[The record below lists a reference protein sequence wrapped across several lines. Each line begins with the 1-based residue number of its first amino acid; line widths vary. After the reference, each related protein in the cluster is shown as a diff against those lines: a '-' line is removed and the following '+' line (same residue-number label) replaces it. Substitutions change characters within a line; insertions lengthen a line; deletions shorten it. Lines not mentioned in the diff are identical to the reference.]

1 SPGDHCNRLQ
11 PVAPSA
17 SKLRRQSA
25 QQAVVG
31 VEMAEAIS
39 QANGATIDFF
49 GNGGNYLPC
58 CVLVNTK
65 RTLIS
70 PQPFVAWQTKRRRG
84 LRPSARVGVVRAH
97 RGSMPA

>member
-1 SPGDHCNRLQ
+1 MYHLGALTFGVSPWE
-11 PVAPSA
+11 SA
-17 SKLRRQSA
+17 FSRPASDARHQTSA
-25 QQAVVG
+25 RDQRHVPEDPRGTSAYQ
-31 VEMAEAIS
+31 I
-39 QANGATIDFF
+39 
-49 GNGGNYLPC
+49 LPC